1 VNIEDTQMV
10 ILLVDDS
17 RVQRRANEGAL
28 VRAGYKVITASDGV
42 EGLKVARSALPDVI
56 LLDMMLPKMSGP
68 DVLRE
73 LKADP
78 ATAHIPVLV
87 LTGLSQTN
95 ESKLMSEGAAG
106 FFQKSDHMLEDDS
119 SHLLDAIK
127 RALQSAKKNV

>member
-1 VNIEDTQMV
+1 MV

-106 FFQKSDHMLEDDS
+106 FFQKSDHMLEGF
-119 SHLLDAIK
+119 
-127 RALQSAKKNV
+127 QPSA

>member
-1 VNIEDTQMV
+1 MV

-17 RVQRRANEGAL
+17 RVQRRANEGVL
-28 VRAGYKVITASDGV
+28 VRAGYKVITASDGL

-87 LTGLSQTN
+87 PTGLSQTN
-95 ESKLMSEGAAG
+95 ESKLISEGAAG
-106 FFQKSDHMLEDDS
+106 FFQKSDQMLEDNS
-119 SHLLDAIK
+119 SHLLDAVK
-127 RALQSAKKNV
+127 RALDH

>member
-1 VNIEDTQMV
+1 MV

-17 RVQRRANEGAL
+17 RFQRRANEGAL

-68 DVLRE
+68 EVLRE
-73 LKADP
+73 LKSDP
-78 ATAHIPVLV
+78 ATVHIPVLV
-87 LTGLSQTN
+87 LSGLSQTN

-106 FFQKSDHMLEDDS
+106 FFQKSDRMLEDDS
-119 SHLLDAIK
+119 SHLLEAIK
-127 RALQSAKKNV
+127 RALESVRKSI